1 MSVRA
6 KIFLI
11 SFSILALAS
20 LGGGLYIQG
29 QLANYL
35 EEDINS
41 NLENHAKIAQK
52 LFIDAGLNIR
62 MQIIWQM
69 ILEKL
74 QD

>member
-20 LGGGLYIQG
+20 LGGGLSIQG

-41 NLENHAKIAQK
+41 G
-52 LFIDAGLNIR
+52 LFIV
-62 MQIIWQM
+62 
-69 ILEKL
+69 KPTK
-74 QD
+74 